1 MAVETPVRKAPRIQG
16 VSMLDRKSLAEHR
29 LGLLL
34 VSVIPLVGVAVAIWT
49 LWGRGMSPTDA
60 AIALSLYAF
69 TGLGVTVGFHR
80 MLAHKTFESPNAVR
94 AVLAIAGSMS
104 IEMGAIDWAATHRR
118 HHAYSDQPGD
128 PHSPH
133 LQAENG
139 WRGIVKGLWY
149 AHMGWLFSNERTS
162 RERWTPDLLKDP
174 AMVKITDLF
183 PVFVITSFVLPA
195 ILGLV
200 ITRSFTGMLTAFLWG
215 GLVRIFLLHHVT
227 FSINSLCH
235 FLGKRPYETKEKSV
249 NVWPLAL
256 LSFGESWHNNHHAF
270 PGSAFL
276 GLRGWQLDPGRWL
289 LGILAALG
297 LARNIK
303 HPTRDEIVPARAPA

>member
-1 MAVETPVRKAPRIQG
+1 MAVEAPVRKARRIQG
-16 VSMLDRKSLAEHR
+16 VSILDRTSLAEHR

-34 VSVIPLVGVAVAIWT
+34 VSVIPLVGVGVAIWT
-49 LWGRGMSPTDA
+49 LWGRGLSPADA
-60 AIALSLYAF
+60 AIALSLYVF

-94 AVLAIAGSMS
+94 AVLAVAGSMS

-183 PVFVITSFVLPA
+183 PFFVITSFVLPA
-195 ILGLV
+195 ILGLA
-200 ITRSFTGMLTAFLWG
+200 ITRSFTGMLSAFLWG

-276 GLRGWQLDPGRWL
+276 GLRGWQLDPGQWL
-289 LGILAALG
+289 LRILGALG

-303 HPTRDEIVPARAPA
+303 RPTRDEILPARAPA